1 VDKQLCIAIDGPASS
16 GKGTVA
22 RLVAQHLKYAY
33 IDSGAM
39 YRSVA
44 LAAQEQQVEWSD
56 DVNLIALV
64 SRLEFG
70 FKWDGETLQILLNG
84 RNVTQDIRQEAI
96 GRGASDVATHEG
108 VRRALLEQQRALS
121 RSGGVVMDGRD
132 IGTVVL
138 PNAEVKIFLDADV
151 DERAMRR
158 HRELTSKGI
167 AIDYAT
173 IRADVIRRDDQDRN
187 RATAPLAQA
196 EDAIYLNTTGMSPD
210 EAARRILE
218 IARALA

>member
-1 VDKQLCIAIDGPASS
+1 MDKQLCIAIDGPASS